1 MASAAWRDRKITDL
15 ERTDLREVARLLG
28 VPADDAL
35 AVLDQARDPSQQ
47 SMRRWE
53 ASLRTGA
60 RVVLTGDM
68 TTSREEI
75 KALAA
80 EAGLRVTSSVST
92 RTALLVAADPWSQS
106 GKANLA
112 RQLGVRI
119 VTEQVFL
126 FYLGQILAGHSD
138 TPQDQHAAG
147 Q

>member
-112 RQLGVRI
+112 RQLGVRR

>member
-1 MASAAWRDRKITDL
+1 VASAAWRDRKITDL

-68 TTSREEI
+68 TTRACLI
-75 KALAA
+75 TRGP
-80 EAGLRVTSSVST
+80 GLV
-92 RTALLVAADPWSQS
+92 
-106 GKANLA
+106 
-112 RQLGVRI
+112 
-119 VTEQVFL
+119 
-126 FYLGQILAGHSD
+126 
-138 TPQDQHAAG
+138 
-147 Q
+147 

>member
-1 MASAAWRDRKITDL
+1 VASAAWRDRKITDL